1 MLSPEPG
8 AAIGPSGSLS
18 PSWAQAEME
27 FGAAGLQGLGQVAFC
42 DLSL

>member
-8 AAIGPSGSLS
+8 AATGPSGSLG
-18 PSWAQAEME
+18 PSRAQADMD
-27 FGAAGLQGLGQVAFC
+27 FGAAGIQGLGQVAFC